1 MPIFGR
7 TKDRQLVKH
16 FASEVLNNILDT
28 PVMIFKPSVVKTNV
42 NLYGEGPDGYKRWR
56 NGVQLYATINRGDQ
70 EWETTDFGID
80 STQNITFSFLNEHI
94 WNINTSGRGEENS
107 FAIDIG
113 DIVYYDSHYWEI
125 DTVNRNEYLFGRNK
139 NVTDTHGGD
148 VNGIHGESL
157 STVAAAHLTR
167 ISRLNIEHPTKSNNV
182 GTSGTDEEFQ
192 GLYR

>member
-16 FASEVLNNILDT
+16 FASEVLSNILDT

-42 NLYGEGPDGYKRWR
+42 NLYGEGPEGFKRWR
-56 NGVQLYATINRGDQ
+56 NGVQIWAAINRGDQ
-70 EWETTDFGID
+70 EWETTDFGLDANQI
-80 STQNITFSFLNEHI
+80 TTFSFLNEHI
-94 WNINTSGRGEENS
+94 WNINSSGKTEDNA
-107 FAIDIG
+107 FAVDIG
-113 DIVYYDSHYWEI
+113 DIIYYDSHYWEI

-139 NVTDTHGGD
+139 NVSDVHGGGTNA
-148 VNGIHGESL
+148 VHGESL
-157 STVAAAHLTR
+157 STVVSTHLTR
-167 ISRLNIEHPTKSNNV
+167 ISKLNIEHPTQNSNV

>member
-157 STVAAAHLTR
+157 SIVAAAHLTR